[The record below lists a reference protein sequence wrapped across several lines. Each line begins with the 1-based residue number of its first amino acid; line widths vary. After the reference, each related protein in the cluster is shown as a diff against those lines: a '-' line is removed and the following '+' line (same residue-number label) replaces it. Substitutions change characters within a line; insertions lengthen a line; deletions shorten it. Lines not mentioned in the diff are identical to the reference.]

1 MIMLTASWV
10 VTATLTFLTVTAMT
24 ASPSKC
30 ACDGKEAECSETS
43 LNSIPKFPCTDI
55 NKLNISHN
63 NISIVKD
70 RDLDKLHT
78 LKLLFLSNNEIETV
92 EPEVFCSTRQLTILD
107 LQNNKLTF
115 IDHKLFRCLEN
126 LEYLYLSNN
135 TINFIDSGLFE
146 NNTNLCVLDLS
157 HNRIWAIEPKT
168 FVNNKL
174 ISLLK
179 AENNSITLPLYGI
192 RESYT
197 PFNVLDINFV
207 GTCSWYIVSCLS
219 IPYLDTLRENVT
231 KSVQVSALYDKTK
244 SDVSQI
250 FKSRFQHEKQ
260 DDVYV
265 IYNSTAG
272 AVTTTSGA
280 YLFCYSANN
289 SVWFWC
295 KDKPYRNFDILFE
308 KCNRNTKE
316 LSKTGTCESDFK
328 INDTKKWEVA
338 GIFLFVVITIIAVIR
353 MTFLL
358 RRLERINNGR
368 HE

>member
-1 MIMLTASWV
+1 
-10 VTATLTFLTVTAMT
+10 MT
-24 ASPSKC
+24 ACPSKC
-30 ACDGKEAECSETS
+30 VCDGKEAKYSEAS
-43 LNSIPKFPCTDI
+43 LNSIPKCLCTGI

-70 RDLDKLHT
+70 CDLDNLHE
-78 LKLLFLSNNEIETV
+78 LRFLWLSNNGIKTV
-92 EPEVFCSTRQLTILD
+92 EPKVFCSTTQLTILD
-107 LQNNKLTF
+107 LHNNKLTF
-115 IDHKLFRCLEN
+115 IDHKLFRCLEK
-126 LEYLYLSNN
+126 LKYLYLNNN
-135 TINFIDSGLFE
+135 TISFIDSGLFE
-146 NNTNLCVLDLS
+146 KNKNLCVLDLS
-157 HNRIWAIEPKT
+157 HNRISAIEPKT

-174 ISLLK
+174 ISLLN

-207 GTCSWYIVSCLS
+207 GTCSWYIVSCQS
-219 IPYLDTLRENVT
+219 IPNLDKLRENVIV
-231 KSVQVSALYDKTK
+231 SVSVSDLYNKTK
-244 SDVSQI
+244 SNLSQI
-250 FKSRFQHEKQ
+250 LQSRFQHEEQ
-260 DDVYV
+260 GAIYL

-280 YLFCYSANN
+280 YLFCYSTSN

-295 KDKPYRNFDILFE
+295 NDNPYRNFDILFE

-358 RRLERINNGR
+358 TRLERINNGR